1 MFHKPIR
8 KRYILLKLGSFI
20 TVAALLSWVLGFFW
34 FATNLPEAVT
44 NDTETAD
51 VIVVL
56 TGGSDRINTG
66 LDLLEQGSAKKLF
79 ISGVYKGVE
88 VQELLRLSQRAPKNL
103 ECCVKLGYE
112 ADDTRGNALESQNW
126 IEEEG
131 YSSLRLVT
139 AAYHMPRSL
148 LEFRN
153 AMPDIKILPHPVFP
167 QHVKQKDWWLWP
179 GSMTLIL
186 SEYVKFLMAHVRIW
200 LEGIQAILIG

>member
-1 MFHKPIR
+1 MFNKPIR
-8 KRYILLKLGSFI
+8 KRYVLLKLGSFI
-20 TVAALLSWVLGFFW
+20 TVAVLLSCVLGFFW
-34 FATNLPEAVT
+34 FATNLPEEVT
-44 NDTETAD
+44 NDTEAAD

-66 LDLLEQGSAKKLF
+66 LDLLELGTAKKLF

-103 ECCVKLGYE
+103 ECCVKLGYQ

-153 AMPDIKILPHPVFP
+153 AMPNIKILPHPVFP

-200 LEGIQAILIG
+200 LEDLQAILIG

>member
-1 MFHKPIR
+1 MFHKPMR

-34 FATNLPEAVT
+34 FATNLPEDVLNETEVT
-44 NDTETAD
+44 D

-66 LDLLEQGSAKKLF
+66 LDLLEQGTAKKLF

-103 ECCVKLGYE
+103 ECCVKLGYQ

-126 IEEEG
+126 IEQEG
-131 YSSLRLVT
+131 YNSLRLVT

-148 LEFRN
+148 LEFKN
-153 AMPDIKILPHPVFP
+153 AMPDIKILPHSVFP

-200 LEGIQAILIG
+200 LEDIQAILIG